1 VLFRSLLSM
10 LSSLRIRMGDRL
22 TGLAGDDELA
32 DLGIAVPKSTGSTS
46 QDAKDGKLAIDDA
59 KLTDALAADSG
70 KVKSFFASFAGGLQT
85 YIKTQT
91 GSGLGVLDKRDD
103 SSDAEIK
110 RITDQIAE
118 ANSRLSAK
126 ETRLK
131 AQFAAME
138 SALLQTQTQ
147 TAWLTGQLSQLG

>member
-1 VLFRSLLSM
+1 
-10 LSSLRIRMGDRL
+10 MGDRL
-22 TGLAGDDELA
+22 TGLSGVDELS
-32 DLGIAVPKSTGSTS
+32 DLGIAVPKSNGSSS

-59 KLTDALAADSG
+59 KLTEALAADAS
-70 KVKSFFASFAGGLQT
+70 KVKSFFASFASGLQT

-91 GSGLGVLDKRDD
+91 GSRLGVLDKRDE
-103 SSDAEIK
+103 SSSNEIK
-110 RITDQIAE
+110 RITAQIAD
-118 ANSRLSAK
+118 ANDRLTAK

-147 TAWLTGQLSQLG
+147 TAWLTGQINQLG